1 VAIEET
7 SWDQDQPTEIRA
19 RRAAV
24 VAGVGLVWAAF
35 LAALGFFLLAGL
47 VVLAAAAVAS
57 WALGAR
63 LPRFDLSQL
72 LGRTTSS
79 ISVFVRGTLRA
90 GLGAQA
96 RTRAIG
102 GVAVRAGAAGTR
114 RVCSEAGRVGRLG
127 ARSTSTA
134 ARTAFSH
141 AAGGAR
147 RISSEAATAGRRGA
161 RNAAPA
167 LREATA
173 QIAATASAA
182 KVRLEKPRPATVPE
196 QLARDSTYLRR
207 QGRID
212 EAVEAAEEAVALF
225 DSEGDPQGRALASN
239 SLGIALAKAGR
250 HAEAIDAFDDALAVL
265 ADVGDRHHEGQVLVN
280 LGAVHRRVGGTE
292 AARFCWIKALERLEP
307 GTPESERT
315 AELLGVR

>member
-7 SWDQDQPTEIRA
+7 SWDQDQPTEVRA

-35 LAALGFFLLAGL
+35 LAALGFVLLAGL
-47 VVLAAAAVAS
+47 AVLAAAAVAL

-63 LPRFDLSQL
+63 LPRVDLSQL

-79 ISVFVRGTLRA
+79 ISAFARGTRRA
-90 GLGAQA
+90 GLVAK
-96 RTRAIG
+96 TRS
-102 GVAVRAGAAGTR
+102 GVALQAGVAGTR
-114 RVCSEAGRVGRLG
+114 RLSSEAGRAGRLG

-134 ARTAFSH
+134 ARSVLSR

-167 LREATA
+167 LRKATA
-173 QIAATASAA
+173 HVAATASAA
-182 KVRLEKPRPATVPE
+182 KVRLERPRPATVPE

-239 SLGIALAKAGR
+239 SLGIALAQAGR